1 MKGLGEYV
9 VAGNPEDDSTP
20 LWRDILEVLFILF
33 LVLAVLRMLLGAHM
47 PVPIVAV
54 VSCSMIHD
62 DDVIGAISYKFA
74 ESVWP
79 MLLES
84 RCRYDAGNNW
94 SNWIREKAPEADI
107 DSFPLKSGFSVGDM
121 ILVITPDG
129 GGTIL
134 PYFPQTR
141 LGDVVVY
148 VRDKRVSGGEPIIQ
162 PGGRHSGCAGG
173 RVYNVSGTLDCF
185 TQKDFE
191 NKFIPYVLNCQ
202 MGQPNCM
209 YRTYPVSDSFRL
221 YVTKG
226 DNNRGTDQCG
236 GILPVTDSQILARGW
251 IRIPYL
257 GWVKLVLNRVF
268 GLVLGIPFMLLGQG

>member
-148 VRDKRVSGGEPIIQ
+148 VRDKRVSGGEPIIHRVV
-162 PGGRHSGCAGG
+162 GIVDVRGAG
-173 RVYNVSGTLDCF
+173 ST
-185 TQKDFE
+185 
-191 NKFIPYVLNCQ
+191 
-202 MGQPNCM
+202 
-209 YRTYPVSDSFRL
+209 TYPGPLTALRKKTLRTNL
-221 YVTKG
+221 Y
-226 DNNRGTDQCG
+226 
-236 GILPVTDSQILARGW
+236 PMS
-251 IRIPYL
+251 
-257 GWVKLVLNRVF
+257 
-268 GLVLGIPFMLLGQG
+268 